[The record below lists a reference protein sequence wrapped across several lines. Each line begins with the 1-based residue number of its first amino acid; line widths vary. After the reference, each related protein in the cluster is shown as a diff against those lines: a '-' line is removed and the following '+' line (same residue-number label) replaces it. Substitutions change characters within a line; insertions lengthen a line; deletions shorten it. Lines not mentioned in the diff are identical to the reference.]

1 MRAAGDCQRH
11 YSNEQL
17 SDHVGDTLRRSKSPR
32 VPASRAAQGARIQ
45 LCLPGW
51 LVLLPRR
58 HVTSVAE
65 LTDAEASSL
74 GTWQVRLSRALHHVL
89 GCEKTYIAQFGE
101 AEGFAHVHFHIV
113 PRPAGLASDERGP
126 GIFARM
132 LGPADRPHVGEQ
144 QMNEI
149 AAKLVRELAD

>member
-1 MRAAGDCQRH
+1 MTTAADCYSCARDAGLDRLPPWERIAADDLWRAAH
-11 YSNEQL
+11 AFNS
-17 SDHVGDTLRRSKSPR
+17 
-32 VPASRAAQGARIQ
+32 A
-45 LCLPGW
+45 LPGW

-149 AAKLVRELAD
+149 AAGLARELAG